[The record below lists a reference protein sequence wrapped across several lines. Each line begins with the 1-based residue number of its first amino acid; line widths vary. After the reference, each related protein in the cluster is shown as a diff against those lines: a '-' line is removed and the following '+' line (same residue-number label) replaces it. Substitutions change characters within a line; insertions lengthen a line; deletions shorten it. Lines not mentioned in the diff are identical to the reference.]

1 MQGTNVKVGA
11 AMIDDADAVGRVLEV
26 LCAPGTGA
34 DAGDGVSG
42 PLAFATLLPARPA
55 EHATLDP
62 PLSSPLQHHLDRAAI
77 RLYRHQV
84 EAIQTVRGGGNVV
97 LSTPTASGKTLAF
110 NLPVFERLAADPE
123 ATALYVYPMKAL
135 ANDQLATLR
144 ALERS
149 TGLRFGAAAYDGDT
163 PQNIR
168 PRIRNQSRLVVT
180 NPYGLHYYL
189 PHHHLWARFFSNLAV
204 VVIDEAHWYR
214 GVFGS
219 NVALVLRR
227 LRRILDHYG
236 ADPQFM
242 LASGTIAN
250 PAEHGERLVGMSCE
264 VIAADGAAHGPK
276 HFLVWDTARLAGRS
290 AHRQVA
296 DLLALHAKQGCQ
308 TICFTV
314 SRQMAELTARWAA
327 EQAPGRRIVPYRA
340 GYRPEDRRRIEQALK
355 EGTVDGVAST
365 NALELGIDIGGLDAA
380 ILASYPGTMMSTW
393 QQAGRAGRGS
403 GTALVTLVA
412 FEGPLDQ
419 YLARH
424 PQELLSKPHE
434 HAVVDLDNPYILNG
448 HVLCAAAEL
457 PVTDREEA
465 CFGPRLSDALAH
477 WEQKGRLTRTSAGW
491 IHHGRGRPVGEV
503 SLDAIDAGRVE
514 VRCGDGNGDA
524 SSGRGRLLEV
534 LSERRA
540 YASAH
545 PGAILYHQG
554 DSYRILSL
562 DLARGVATAR
572 QVATE
577 EYTEPINQP
586 SVTVTAERRR
596 RPLGGNGRGTG
607 STLFV
612 GTVDV
617 TDQFIGYRR
626 KHYDRVVQTHDL
638 ELPPVEFAT
647 VGVWCAVSSRI
658 RDAVR
663 GAGGDWLGGLHAAE
677 HTMIH
682 LLPMF
687 AMCDKR
693 DVGGMSTAAHPDVGG
708 GAVIFI
714 YDGYPGGI
722 GIAEKAFEVFE
733 QLASA
738 AFEMVRD
745 CACEEGCPSCVYDRQ
760 CGNDNQFMDK
770 QAALL
775 ILDRL
780 TR

>member
-1 MQGTNVKVGA
+1 
-11 AMIDDADAVGRVLEV
+11 MIGDADGVGRVLEV
-26 LCAPGTGA
+26 LRPTRAGG
-34 DAGDGVSG
+34 DAGDGSGG
-42 PLAFATLLPARPA
+42 PLVFATLLPARPA

-62 PLSSPLQHHLDRAAI
+62 PLPPPLQRHLDRAGI

-84 EAIQTVRGGGNVV
+84 EAIQVVRGGGNVV
-97 LSTPTASGKTLAF
+97 VSTPTASGKTLAF
-110 NLPVFERLAADPE
+110 NLPVFERLAADLD

-144 ALERS
+144 ALEQA
-149 TGLRFGAAAYDGDT
+149 TGLRFAAAAYDGDT
-163 PQNIR
+163 PQSAR

-180 NPYGLHYYL
+180 NPYGLHQYL
-189 PHHHLWARFFSNLAV
+189 PHHQLWTRFFSNLAV

-250 PAEHGERLVGMSCE
+250 PAEHSERLVGKSYE
-264 VIAADGAAHGPK
+264 VIAADSAAHGPK
-276 HFLVWDTARLAGRS
+276 HFLVWDTTRRPGRS
-290 AHRQVA
+290 AHQQVA

-355 EGTVDGVAST
+355 DGTVNGVAST

-393 QQAGRAGRGS
+393 QQAGRAGRGTA
-403 GTALVTLVA
+403 TALVTLVA

-424 PQELLSKPHE
+424 PGELLSKPHE

-457 PVTDREEA
+457 PISGRDEA
-465 CFGPRLSDALAH
+465 FFGPKLPDALAH
-477 WEQKGRLTRTSAGW
+477 WERKGRLARTSAGW
-491 IHHGRGRPVGEV
+491 IHRGRGRPVAEV
-503 SLDAIDAGRVE
+503 SLDAIDAGLVE
-514 VRCGDGNGDA
+514 VRCDDANGDA
-524 SSGRGRLLEV
+524 NHSSHGRLLEV
-534 LSERRA
+534 LSQRRA

-554 DSYRILSL
+554 ESYRILRL
-562 DLARGVATAR
+562 DLAGGVATAQR
-572 QVATE
+572 VKTVD
-577 EYTEPINQP
+577 YTEPINQP
-586 SVTVTAERRR
+586 SIAVTAERRR
-596 RPLGGNGRGTG
+596 RPLNGARGRGVG
-607 STLFV
+607 STLSV
-612 GTVDV
+612 GTVEV
-617 TDQFIGYRR
+617 TDEFVGYRR

-638 ELPPVEFAT
+638 DLPPVQFAT
-647 VGVWCAVSSRI
+647 VGVWCAVSRRI

-663 GAGGDWLGGLHAAE
+663 AAGRDWLGGLHAAE
-677 HTMIH
+677 HAMIH
-682 LLPMF
+682 LLPLF

-693 DVGGMSTAAHPDVGG
+693 DLGGMSTAAHPDVGG

-733 QLASA
+733 QLTA
-738 AFEMVRD
+738 ATCEMVRD
-745 CACEEGCPSCVYDRQ
+745 CACEDGCPSCVYDRQ
-760 CGNDNQFMDK
+760 CGNDNQLMDK

>member
-1 MQGTNVKVGA
+1 
-11 AMIDDADAVGRVLEV
+11 MIDHADAIDGVLEV
-26 LCAPGTGA
+26 LRTAGPGA
-34 DAGDGVSG
+34 DAADGASG
-42 PLAFATLLPARPA
+42 PLVFATLLPARPA
-55 EHATLDP
+55 EYATLGP
-62 PLSSPLQHHLDRAAI
+62 PLPPPLQRHLDRAGI

-84 EAIQTVRGGGNVV
+84 DAIQAVRDGGNVV
-97 LSTPTASGKTLAF
+97 LSTPTASGKTLGF
-110 NLPVFERLAADPE
+110 NLPVFERLAADPQ

-144 ALERS
+144 ALEQA

-163 PQNIR
+163 PQSAR
-168 PRIRNQSRLVVT
+168 ARIRNRSRLVVT
-180 NPYGLHYYL
+180 NPYGLHHYL
-189 PHHHLWARFFSNLAV
+189 SHHRLWARFFSNLAV

-219 NVALVLRR
+219 NVAFVLRR
-227 LRRILDHYG
+227 LRRVLDHYG
-236 ADPQFM
+236 ADPQVM

-250 PAEHGERLVGMSCE
+250 PAEHSERLVGKSCQ

-276 HFLVWDTARLAGRS
+276 HFLVWDTARLPGRS

-296 DLLALHAKQGCQ
+296 DLLALYAKHDCQ

-314 SRQMAELTARWAA
+314 SRQTAELTARWAA

-340 GYRPEDRRRIEQALK
+340 GYRAEDRRRIEQALK
-355 EGTVDGVAST
+355 DGTVDGVAST

-393 QQAGRAGRGS
+393 QQAGRAGRGAA
-403 GTALVTLVA
+403 TALVTLVA

-424 PQELLSKPHE
+424 PQELLTKPHE
-434 HAVVDLDNPYILNG
+434 HAVVDLDNPYVLNG

-457 PVTDREEA
+457 PITDRDEA
-465 CFGPRLSDALAH
+465 FFGPKLPDALAH
-477 WEQKGRLTRTSAGW
+477 WEQTGRLAGTSAGW
-491 IHHGRGRPVGEV
+491 IHHGQGWPVGDV

-514 VRCGDGNGDA
+514 VRCSDGNGDA
-524 SSGRGRLLEV
+524 SRSGRGRLLEV

-540 YASAH
+540 YACAH

-554 DSYRILSL
+554 NSYRILSL
-562 DLARGVATAR
+562 DVAHGVATAR

-586 SVTVTAERRR
+586 SLTVTAERRQ
-596 RPLGGNGRGTG
+596 RPLGGSRHGAGG
-607 STLFV
+607 TLFV

-626 KHYDRVVQTHDL
+626 KHYDRVVQTCDL

-647 VGVWCAVSSRI
+647 VAVWCAVSSRI

-663 GAGGDWLGGLHAAE
+663 GAGRDWLGGLHAAE
-677 HTMIH
+677 HAMIH
-682 LLPMF
+682 LLPLF

-693 DVGGMSTAAHPDVGG
+693 DVGGTSTAAHPDVGG

-738 AFEMVRD
+738 TFEMVRD
-745 CACEEGCPSCVYDRQ
+745 CDCEDGCPSCVYDRQ

-775 ILDRL
+775 LLDRL